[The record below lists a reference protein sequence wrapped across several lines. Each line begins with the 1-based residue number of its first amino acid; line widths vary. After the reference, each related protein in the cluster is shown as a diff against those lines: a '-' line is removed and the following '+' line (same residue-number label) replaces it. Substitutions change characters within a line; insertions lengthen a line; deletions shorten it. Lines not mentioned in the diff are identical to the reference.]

1 MLLSMANSIRHI
13 AKHLSS
19 RGCACIL
26 FSIAVLS
33 FLAMNAFA
41 ETNKVTI
48 YFYSSESTINNFK
61 SLKMEF
67 DRYLSKYGPY
77 EFQPFSDRETFEKQI
92 KDNKQCLLFLS
103 SWHYKNIYKDYSLK
117 AVLVGAR
124 NGKKYQERILVA
136 TDETVKAGRIASAS
150 SLQHTNSCLQGM
162 LKGKNTVAISSILIV
177 PKDIDA
183 LMSVGFGISKFALT
197 TKNSFN
203 ELKMANQT
211 LHQQLKILAEGEKS
225 LLLIGAVPE
234 QFVHDAKKIVSI
246 IQHMATDQDGK
257 EKLRMIELDGWQTLD
272 PTDRL
277 KLETK

>member
-1 MLLSMANSIRHI
+1 MANSVHHI
-13 AKHLSS
+13 IKLLTS
-19 RGCACIL
+19 RGCAGII
-26 FSIAVLS
+26 FSIAVLFS
-33 FLAMNAFA
+33 LAMNAFA
-41 ETNKVTI
+41 QTNKITI

-67 DRYLSKYGPY
+67 DRYLNKYGPY

-103 SWHYKNIYKDYSLK
+103 SWHYSNIYKDYALK
-117 AVLVGAR
+117 AVLVGTR
-124 NGKKYQERILVA
+124 NGKKYQKRILVA

-150 SLQHTNSCLQGM
+150 SLQHTSSCLQEM
-162 LKGKNTVAISSILIV
+162 LKGKNTVAITSILIV

-183 LMSVGFGISKFALT
+183 LMSVGFGISRFALT
-197 TKNSFN
+197 TRNSLN
-203 ELKMANQT
+203 ELKIANQT
-211 LHQQLKILAEGEKS
+211 LHQQLKTLAEGEES

-234 QFVHDAKKIVSI
+234 QYMHDAKNIVTI
-246 IQHMATDQDGK
+246 IQNMATDQEGK

-272 PTDRL
+272 PADRL

>member
-1 MLLSMANSIRHI
+1 MANSIRHI
-13 AKHLSS
+13 TKFLSF
-19 RGCACIL
+19 RGCTCII

-33 FLAMNAFA
+33 FMAMNAFA
-41 ETNKVTI
+41 QTNKITI
-48 YFYSSESTINNFK
+48 YFYSSENTINNFK

-67 DRYLSKYGPY
+67 DRYLKKYGPY

-92 KDNKQCLLFLS
+92 KDNKHCLLFLS
-103 SWHYKNIYKDYSLK
+103 SWHYSNIYKDYALR
-117 AVLVGAR
+117 AVLVGTR

-136 TDETVKAGRIASAS
+136 TDETAKAGRIASAS
-150 SLQHTNSCLQGM
+150 SLQHTSGCLQEM
-162 LKGKNTVAISSILIV
+162 LKGKNTVDITSILTV

-183 LMSVGFGISKFALT
+183 LMSVGFGMSKFALT
-197 TKNSFN
+197 TRNSLN

-211 LHQQLKILAEGEKS
+211 LHQQLKILADGEES

-234 QFVHDAKKIVSI
+234 QFMHDARIIVTI
-246 IQHMATDQDGK
+246 IQNMATDQDGK

-272 PTDRL
+272 TADLL